1 MARTDPGTMQFSQW
15 RPMVVVIAL
24 EVVIVV
30 ALYEF
35 GLGGPELWGRAL
47 AEWAQPRIGDWA
59 AEFSMRVF
67 ADLIC
72 FPMLIWIIAVGVVG
86 LLQIATLSADRRLID
101 TGAAQIGSG
110 GRVLRA
116 MGGRSRVPDTTRSY
130 LDQSRAFGADYCL
143 GALRFGVAAFP
154 MVGFIGTIVGLSG
167 AIKNLPQAI
176 GNPELL
182 QPVLDNLNVAFDTT
196 LLGLCGAILSLLLLR
211 IGEGI
216 VDTTSAQHEK

>member
-1 MARTDPGTMQFSQW
+1 MQRTEKKGFIQFNQW
-15 RPMVVVIAL
+15 QPLVVVIAIQ
-24 EVVIVV
+24 VVIVV
-30 ALYEF
+30 ALYELGF
-35 GLGGPELWGRAL
+35 GGPELWGRAL

-67 ADLIC
+67 ADLMR
-72 FPMLIWIIAVGVVG
+72 FAMLIWIISVAIVGI
-86 LLQIATLSADRRLID
+86 LQIATLTSDRKLIE
-101 TGAAQIGSG
+101 TGAAKIGPS

-116 MGGRSRVPDTTRSY
+116 MGGRSRVPDTARSY
-130 LDQSRAFGADYCL
+130 LDQSREFGADFCL
-143 GALRFGVAAFP
+143 GTLRFGVAAFP

-182 QPVLDNLNVAFDTT
+182 QPVLDDLNVAFDTT

-216 VDTTSAQHEK
+216 VDTMSAQHE